1 MSLQPQAGAKI
12 LAHTGKYPWA
22 NVFGLVLE
30 SRATGEQDVI
40 PLFHTPLLTPTLQVA
55 LVLVEEHCA
64 QKQSRIVAAY
74 YSGEKA
80 GLELIKHTTK
90 QLFASSSAATTAT
103 TGKAGGN
110 KPLLLVVSPVLE
122 IQALELQSKDWSVL
136 TKYANA
142 DQAQAV
148 QLCKQRAHPIAD
160 FEDYL
165 TESKRPLCPLPSLT
179 DPPPPAGV
187 CRVAIVTGAGNGLGR
202 VYAILFASRGAK
214 VVVNDLG
221 GSHSG
226 EGASNRAADLVV
238 EEIKKA
244 GGQAV
249 ANYDSVEFGEKIVK
263 TALDA
268 FGRVD
273 IIINNAGILR
283 DKSFVK
289 MTQQDWDLIYT
300 VHLKGTYSLCKAA
313 WETMRKQNY
322 GRIVNVAS
330 AAGIYGNNGQANY
343 SAAKL
348 GIVGLTNTLAREGA
362 SKNIRVNTIA
372 PLAGSRMTAT
382 VMPEEMLQ
390 ALKPEYVAPV
400 VAYLAHES
408 SEETGGLFELGA
420 GWVAKLQWARSKG
433 ATMPPGDATP
443 EAVAK
448 MWSKVVDVTSD
459 PDFPESTQ
467 DTFPPVMAAVEL
479 YKNAKL

>member
-1 MSLQPQAGAKI
+1 MALRFD
-12 LAHTGKYPWA
+12 GK
-22 NVFGLVLE
+22 
-30 SRATGEQDVI
+30 
-40 PLFHTPLLTPTLQVA
+40 
-55 LVLVEEHCA
+55 
-64 QKQSRIVAAY
+64 
-74 YSGEKA
+74 
-80 GLELIKHTTK
+80 
-90 QLFASSSAATTAT
+90 
-103 TGKAGGN
+103 
-110 KPLLLVVSPVLE
+110 
-122 IQALELQSKDWSVL
+122 
-136 TKYANA
+136 
-142 DQAQAV
+142 
-148 QLCKQRAHPIAD
+148 
-160 FEDYL
+160 
-165 TESKRPLCPLPSLT
+165 
-179 DPPPPAGV
+179 
-187 CRVAIVTGAGNGLGR
+187 VAIVTGAGNGLGKT
-202 VYAILFASRGAK
+202 YALLLASRGAK

-226 EGASNRAADLVV
+226 EGASTRAADLVV

-263 TALDA
+263 TALDTW
-268 FGRVD
+268 GRVD

-313 WETMRKQNY
+313 WETMRKQGY

-348 GIVGLTNTLAREGA
+348 GIVGLSNTLAREGA
-362 SKNIRVNTIA
+362 SKNIKVNTIA

-382 VMPEEMLQ
+382 VMPQEMLD

-400 VAYLAHES
+400 VAYLVHES
-408 SEETGGLFELGA
+408 CEETGGLFELGA
-420 GWVAKLQWARSKG
+420 GWVAKLRWARAKG
-433 ATMPPGDATP
+433 ATMPPGDSTP
-443 EAVAK
+443 EAVQK
-448 MWSKVVDVTSD
+448 MWSKVTDVVSD

-467 DTFPPVMAAVEL
+467 DTFPPVMEAVEL

>member
-1 MSLQPQAGAKI
+1 M
-12 LAHTGKYPWA
+12 
-22 NVFGLVLE
+22 
-30 SRATGEQDVI
+30 
-40 PLFHTPLLTPTLQVA
+40 A
-55 LVLVEEHCA
+55 L
-64 QKQSRIVAAY
+64 RY
-74 YSGEKA
+74 DG
-80 GLELIKHTTK
+80 
-90 QLFASSSAATTAT
+90 
-103 TGKAGGN
+103 
-110 KPLLLVVSPVLE
+110 
-122 IQALELQSKDWSVL
+122 
-136 TKYANA
+136 
-142 DQAQAV
+142 
-148 QLCKQRAHPIAD
+148 
-160 FEDYL
+160 
-165 TESKRPLCPLPSLT
+165 
-179 DPPPPAGV
+179 
-187 CRVAIVTGAGNGLGR
+187 RVAIVTGAGNGLGKT
-202 VYAILFASRGAK
+202 YALLLASRGAK

-226 EGASNRAADLVV
+226 EGASHRAADLVV
-238 EEIKKA
+238 DEIKKA
-244 GGQAV
+244 GGEAV

-263 TALDA
+263 TALDTWK
-268 FGRVD
+268 RVD

-313 WETMRKQNY
+313 WETMRAQNY

-343 SAAKL
+343 STAKL

-362 SKNIRVNTIA
+362 SKNIKVNTIA

-400 VAYLAHES
+400 VAFLCHES
-408 SEETGGLFELGA
+408 CEESGGLFEMGA
-420 GWVAKLQWARSKG
+420 GWVAKLRYARAKG

-448 MWSKVVDVTSD
+448 MWSKVIDVTSE